1 MTGAADQTSLPSQA
15 LQRVVPGDWYD
26 GSIPA
31 NARVHEAAYVE
42 TSFSFNLFRSRMP
55 VGAEVGEGASV
66 YLGTMFDVG
75 PRGRVCVG
83 RYALLNGARIVC
95 DAAVEIG
102 DFALI
107 SWNVVIMDTYRLP
120 LDPLRRR
127 ALLGRGRLHDDDDDG
142 GDAPNFKA
150 RPVRIG
156 AATWIGFDVCV
167 LPGVTIGDGS
177 VVGARSVV
185 SDDVEPFT
193 VVAGNP
199 ARAIRRLDP
208 DDPERLARAMRE
220 AVAGG
225 REPA

>member
-1 MTGAADQTSLPSQA
+1 M
-15 LQRVVPGDWYD
+15 
-26 GSIPA
+26 
-31 NARVHEAAYVE
+31 HETAYVE
-42 TSFSFNLFRSRMP
+42 TSFSFDLYRSRLP
-55 VGAEVGEGASV
+55 VGATLGEAAAV
-66 YLGTMFDVG
+66 YRATMFDVG
-75 PRGRVCVG
+75 PGGRVSVG
-83 RYALLNGARIVC
+83 RYALLNGVRILC

-107 SWNVVIMDTYRLP
+107 SWNVVIMDNYRLP

-127 ALLGRGRLHDDDDDG
+127 ALLERGRLQH
-142 GDAPNFKA
+142 GDA

-156 AATWIGFDVCV
+156 AVTWIGFDVCV
-167 LPGVTIGDGS
+167 LPGVTIGDGV

-185 SDDVEPFT
+185 ADDVEPFT